1 MSQVGIIEDNDNKEE
16 LAKLMRFWSTKKED
30 SAKMTVGLQAYVDGM
45 KANQTQIFYVSGDG
59 KAAAARSPVLEKLR
73 ALDYEVSRGIL
84 TRKRKRTMEATST
97 TGALPPS
104 YPTRLL
110 RRKGR
115 GHRRSPG
122 RAGAWSSP
130 R

>member
-30 SAKMTVGLQAYVDGM
+30 SAKMTVGLQSYVDGM

-84 TRKRKRTMEATST
+84 TRKRKRTENAAAS
-97 TGALPPS
+97 
-104 YPTRLL
+104 R
-110 RRKGR
+110 
-115 GHRRSPG
+115 H
-122 RAGAWSSP
+122 
-130 R
+130 